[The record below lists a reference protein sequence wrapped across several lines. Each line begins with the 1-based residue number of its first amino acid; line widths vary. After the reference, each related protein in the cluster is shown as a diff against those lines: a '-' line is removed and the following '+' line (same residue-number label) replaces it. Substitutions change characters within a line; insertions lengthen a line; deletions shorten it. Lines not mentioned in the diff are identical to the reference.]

1 MTTYSYYPGCS
12 LEGTSK
18 EYDRSTRL
26 VCQALGVELQELEDW
41 NCCGASS
48 GHHVSALLNVAVP
61 ARNLLIAEKAGL
73 PVTVPC
79 PACYLRLK
87 EARHEA
93 KAPAMQAQL
102 TQVLGEPLK
111 DEVTVELLLA
121 TLSQPSVL
129 AEMQRKVVKPL
140 KGLKPVSYYG
150 CLMVRPP
157 EIVQFDDPEDPL
169 SMDRLLTLLGAAVID
184 WPFKTECCGGSL
196 TFAREDITLKLSRD
210 LLAAAKER
218 GANCLVV
225 ACPLCHSNLDTRQ
238 GHIAKKYG
246 ENYALPIYYFTE
258 LMGIA
263 FGMSPQE
270 LLIDKHL
277 TEAVGLLKG
286 LGLV

>member
-61 ARNLLIAEKAGL
+61 ARNLLIAEKTGR

-87 EARHEA
+87 EAQHEA

-111 DEVTVELLLA
+111 D
-121 TLSQPSVL
+121 
-129 AEMQRKVVKPL
+129 
-140 KGLKPVSYYG
+140 
-150 CLMVRPP
+150 
-157 EIVQFDDPEDPL
+157 
-169 SMDRLLTLLGAAVID
+169 
-184 WPFKTECCGGSL
+184 
-196 TFAREDITLKLSRD
+196 
-210 LLAAAKER
+210 
-218 GANCLVV
+218 
-225 ACPLCHSNLDTRQ
+225 
-238 GHIAKKYG
+238 
-246 ENYALPIYYFTE
+246 
-258 LMGIA
+258 
-263 FGMSPQE
+263 
-270 LLIDKHL
+270 
-277 TEAVGLLKG
+277 
-286 LGLV
+286 